1 MKSKVPAAISAYFS
15 KQGKKGGKL
24 SGPARMKKLTP
35 EQRSAIAR
43 LGGLARGRGRS
54 KQKAA

>member
-35 EQRSAIAR
+35 EQRAFRDAW
-43 LGGLARGRGRS
+43 LGTKIR
-54 KQKAA
+54 